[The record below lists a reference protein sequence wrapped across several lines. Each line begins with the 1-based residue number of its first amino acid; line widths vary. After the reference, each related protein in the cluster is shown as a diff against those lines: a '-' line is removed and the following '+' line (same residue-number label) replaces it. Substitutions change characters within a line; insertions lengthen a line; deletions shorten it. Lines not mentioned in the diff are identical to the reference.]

1 MQLKSLKRLKT
12 LMEIH
17 ELSARDLA
25 EVAGYKSHTSV
36 VRVLRGQ
43 SKNFGNDQAL
53 RLAAYFKVPVDDL
66 FVIRVSNAI
75 EDSRQGNAA

>member
-25 EVAGYKSHTSV
+25 EIAGYKSHTSV
-36 VRVLRGQ
+36 VRVLRGE
-43 SKNFGNDQAL
+43 SKNFGNDQSL
-53 RLAAYFKVPVDDL
+53 RLAAYFKIPVDDL
-66 FVIRVSNAI
+66 FVVRVSNGV
-75 EDSRQGNAA
+75 EDSERSNAA